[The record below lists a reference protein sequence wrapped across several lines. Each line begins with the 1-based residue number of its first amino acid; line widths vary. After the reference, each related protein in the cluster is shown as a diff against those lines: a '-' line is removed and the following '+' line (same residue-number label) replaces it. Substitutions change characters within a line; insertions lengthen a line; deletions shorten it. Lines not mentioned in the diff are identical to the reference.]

1 MQGPNTINAC
11 PRCAHD
17 NSADVRLCTNCGL
30 LLDGLCP
37 ACGSQ
42 NDHSSRFCGNCRH
55 DFTVQAPDEPH
66 QPVASDLRA
75 EGRSFDVEFE
85 RRSSIPP
92 GIDCPR
98 CMHTNE
104 PGAPYC
110 ENCGLIFAGVAGD
123 PARPRRTIAGFAMG
137 SLWQRLG
144 GFVVDG
150 IIIFAIFTVMSPI
163 TINESFGDVR
173 EGFETG
179 QQSRRAAVLDS
190 ILSVGYETLLIGALA
205 TTIGKRAFGL
215 SVIRA
220 DGRRV
225 TFKRSFVR
233 ATTKA
238 AMFGL
243 FPLWLSLAL
252 IVANISMVAARA
264 DKRAIHD
271 LIAGTAVVR
280 T

>member
-17 NSADVRLCTNCGL
+17 NSADVRLCASCGL

-37 ACGSQ
+37 ACGTQ

-55 DFTVQAPDEPH
+55 DFTARTPDEPH
-66 QPVASDLRA
+66 QPIAGDLRD
-75 EGRSFDVEFE
+75 EGRASNAELK
-85 RRSSIPP
+85 RTSSIPP
-92 GIDCPR
+92 GVDCPR

-104 PGAPYC
+104 PGALHC
-110 ENCGLIFAGVAGD
+110 GNCGLLFASIPD
-123 PARPRRTIAGFAMG
+123 KLRRPRRTIAGFAVG

-144 GFVVDG
+144 GFIVDG
-150 IIIFAIFTVMSPI
+150 VIIFAIFTVVSPI
-163 TINESFGDVR
+163 TINESFSDIR
-173 EGFETG
+173 EGVETG
-179 QQSRRAAVLDS
+179 QQSGRAAVLDS
-190 ILSVGYETLLIGALA
+190 ILSIGYETLLIGALA

-215 SVIRA
+215 SVVRT

-233 ATTKA
+233 ATTKVA
-238 AMFGL
+238 IFGL
-243 FPLWLSLAL
+243 FPVWLSLGL
-252 IVANISMVAARA
+252 IVANISMVAARP